1 MRALP
6 GDEELRRLL
15 AGRVEPAY
23 IDARL
28 ALEAR
33 GPQPALGTRLFLE
46 PLEKWLFS
54 ETAMRAVLKLL
65 GLYHPGRRNA
75 LDIRVTSNRLVVRHL
90 PPEFR
95 GYKLLQ
101 LSDLH
106 LDMNEELP
114 AAITRRIAGLEYDVA
129 VLTGDYRY
137 ATYGPSEPSLL
148 ALARVRAALA
158 GPVYA
163 VLGNHDSLRIVP
175 LLEDMGMR
183 VLLNESAVLE
193 RSGTRLFLGGVD
205 DPHFFRLADARR
217 ARAGIPAA
225 APSILL
231 AHSPEIYAEAAA
243 AGFEALLCG
252 HTHGGQ
258 IRLPG
263 EIPLLYNARCP
274 RRICSGSWSHEGL
287 VGYTSVGAGASL
299 IDVRLNCPPEVV
311 LHTLAPP
318 DSSITGSRSAFP

>member
-1 MRALP
+1 MRELP
-6 GDEELRRLL
+6 GDDELRRLL
-15 AGRVEPAY
+15 AGRVDPAH

-46 PLEKWLFS
+46 PLERWLFS
-54 ETAMRAVLKLL
+54 DTVLRGALTLL
-65 GLYHPGRRNA
+65 GLYHAGRRNA
-75 LDIRVTSNRLVVRHL
+75 LDIRVTSNRLALRGL
-90 PPEFR
+90 PPAFR

-114 AAITRRIAGLEYDVA
+114 AAIMRRVAGIEYDAA

-137 ATYGPSEPSLL
+137 ATYGPSEPSLR

-183 VLLNESAVLE
+183 VLLNESTVLE
-193 RSGTRLFLGGVD
+193 RSGERLFLAGVD
-205 DPHFFRLADARR
+205 DPHFFRLADPRR
-217 ARAGIPAA
+217 ARAGIPAT

-231 AHSPEIYAEAAA
+231 AHSPEIYVEAAA
-243 AGFEALLCG
+243 AGFDALLCG

-274 RRICSGSWSHEGL
+274 RRICAGGWTHDGL
-287 VGYTSVGAGASL
+287 AGYTSVGAGASL

-311 LHTLAPP
+311 LHTLAP
-318 DSSITGSRSAFP
+318 A